1 QHRGSRSW
9 SRGSADCHCGWSVH
23 RDSCGDCIQLLF
35 DTDPADR
42 FPSGNIQCGISQLA
56 KDPPETGRGAR
67 VIFETR
73 RRRFLAEIN
82 VIPLVDVVL
91 VLLVIFMVTAPML
104 YRGLDIKLPTSASNT
119 IRPEERIVLTIERDQ
134 KLYIDKDPVS
144 VEQLERRL
152 RAMKERNADLSVYL
166 RADREVPYGTV
177 VQVMDGVKRSGIEK
191 LGMVTE
197 PAGRERVTEEL
208 IQQGVRRKGVQ

>member
-1 QHRGSRSW
+1 M
-9 SRGSADCHCGWSVH
+9 
-23 RDSCGDCIQLLF
+23 
-35 DTDPADR
+35 
-42 FPSGNIQCGISQLA
+42 
-56 KDPPETGRGAR
+56 
-67 VIFETR
+67 IFETR
-73 RRRFLAEIN
+73 RRRFMAEIN

-119 IRPEERIVLTIERDQ
+119 IRPEERVVLTIERDQ
-134 KLYIDKDPVS
+134 KLYLDKDPVN
-144 VEQLERRL
+144 VAQLERRL